1 MNEIARGQSL
11 RHSPSEERSAAFSL
25 PRRAVLVLGM
35 HRSGTSALGGVISA
49 LGVAGPKTLASPN
62 QWNPRGYF
70 ESPRI
75 FAAHDELLAA
85 VDSCWDDWRQLDP
98 LQVDT
103 KAGRHRQAIKELLID
118 EFGNEP
124 LIFIKDPRICRF
136 VPFTL
141 SILAE
146 LNIRPVAVL
155 PIRNPLE
162 VALSLQRRDNFSLSK
177 SIMMWLRHVLD
188 AEHYSRGLPRYFV
201 PYEGLLQD
209 WRHQVDR
216 LTEKTGIEWP
226 DSSDRSSAEVNEF
239 LTSDLYHEQ
248 ATQDE
253 TEAHPE
259 VSPLVCETYRTLLE
273 IYARGEN
280 EKLRDQFDT
289 LRLKFNE
296 DCRVL
301 DEPSLQLLLANAGRL
316 DVGLTNDRQAAFHV
330 ARGKDYRLLGNT
342 AAAKKEFRAA
352 LAWNGDYSEAH
363 DGLAALRLPGEDY
376 LVWLAKLQAALRPPT
391 YLEIGVDK
399 GRSLALAKPPTRVVG
414 VDPDP
419 RIDESL
425 EAETQVFSE
434 TSDAFFSC
442 ARLESFLNGHALD
455 LAFIDGLHLFEQV
468 LKDFMNIESHSSR
481 YSIILIHD
489 TFPLDE
495 PTQRR
500 ARSTAFYTGD
510 VWKAVLVL
518 MHYRPDLDII
528 TIKTPPTGLTV
539 VTGLDPSSHI
549 LAECYD
555 KAVKRFMEMPYTD
568 VEIRLCEELNLF
580 PNDWTAFEEYLKVRK
595 ISVSSRLE

>member
-11 RHSPSEERSAAFSL
+11 RHSPAEERSVAHSL

-35 HRSGTSALGGVISA
+35 HRSGTSALAGVINA
-49 LGVAGPKTLASPN
+49 LGAAPPKSLASPN

-70 ESPRI
+70 ESSRV

-85 VDSCWDDWRQLDP
+85 VDSCWDDWRRLDP
-98 LQVDT
+98 RQIDA
-103 KAGRHRQAIKELLID
+103 KAGPHRQAIKELLID

-162 VALSLQRRDNFSLSK
+162 VALSLQRRDNFSLPK
-177 SIMMWLRHVLD
+177 SIMMWLRHILD

-280 EKLRDQFDT
+280 EKSRDQFDT
-289 LRLKFNE
+289 LRLKFDE
-296 DCRVL
+296 DCRAL
-301 DEPSLQLLLANAGRL
+301 DEPN
-316 DVGLTNDRQAAFHV
+316 
-330 ARGKDYRLLGNT
+330 RG
-342 AAAKKEFRAA
+342 
-352 LAWNGDYSEAH
+352 
-363 DGLAALRLPGEDY
+363 
-376 LVWLAKLQAALRPPT
+376 
-391 YLEIGVDK
+391 
-399 GRSLALAKPPTRVVG
+399 
-414 VDPDP
+414 
-419 RIDESL
+419 
-425 EAETQVFSE
+425 VF
-434 TSDAFFSC
+434 
-442 ARLESFLNGHALD
+442 G
-455 LAFIDGLHLFEQV
+455 
-468 LKDFMNIESHSSR
+468 
-481 YSIILIHD
+481 
-489 TFPLDE
+489 
-495 PTQRR
+495 
-500 ARSTAFYTGD
+500 
-510 VWKAVLVL
+510 
-518 MHYRPDLDII
+518 
-528 TIKTPPTGLTV
+528 
-539 VTGLDPSSHI
+539 
-549 LAECYD
+549 
-555 KAVKRFMEMPYTD
+555 
-568 VEIRLCEELNLF
+568 
-580 PNDWTAFEEYLKVRK
+580 
-595 ISVSSRLE
+595 

>member
-1 MNEIARGQSL
+1 MNEIGRGQPL
-11 RHSPSEERSAAFSL
+11 RLSPSEEYSAAFSL

-35 HRSGTSALGGVISA
+35 HRSGSSALAGVINA
-49 LGVAGPKTLASPN
+49 LGVAPPKTLASPN
-62 QWNPRGYF
+62 HWNPRGYF

-85 VDSCWDDWRQLDP
+85 IDSCWDDWRRLDP
-98 LQVDT
+98 LQVDA

-136 VPFTL
+136 VPFIL

-162 VALSLQRRDNFSLSK
+162 VALSLKRRDNFSLPK

-188 AEHYSRGLPRYFV
+188 AEHYSRGLPRHFV

-216 LTEKTGIEWP
+216 LTEKVGIEWP
-226 DSSDRSSAEVNEF
+226 NSCDQSNAEVNEF
-239 LTSDLYHEQ
+239 LTTDLYHEQ

-253 TEAHPE
+253 TEAHPD
-259 VSPLVCETYRTLLE
+259 VSPLARETYRTLLE
-273 IYARGEN
+273 TYAGGEN

-296 DCRVL
+296 DCRAL
-301 DEPSLQLLLANAGRL
+301 DEPSLQRLLANAGRL
-316 DVGLTNDRQAAFHV
+316 DVELTNDRQAAFHI

-342 AAAKKEFRAA
+342 AAAEKEFRAA
-352 LAWNGDYSEAH
+352 LTWNGDCSEAH
-363 DGLAALRLPGEDY
+363 DGLAVLRLPGDDY
-376 LVWLAKLQAALRPPT
+376 LAWLAKLHAALRPRT

-399 GRSLALAKPPTRVVG
+399 GRSLVLAKPPTRVVG

-425 EAETQVFSE
+425 EAETHVFSE
-434 TSDAFFSC
+434 TSDTFFSC
-442 ARLESFLNGHALD
+442 ARLDSFLNGRALD

-468 LKDFMNIESHSSR
+468 LKDFMNIESHSSQ

-518 MHYRPDLDII
+518 MHYRPDLEII
-528 TIKTPPTGLTV
+528 TVATPPTGLTI
-539 VTGLDPSSHI
+539 VTGLDPSSRV
-549 LAECYD
+549 LAGCYD
-555 KAVKRFMEMPYTD
+555 EAVKRYMDMPYAD
-568 VEIRLCEELNLF
+568 IEKRLGDELNIV
-580 PNDWTAFEEYLKVRK
+580 PNDWSVVLAHLKAR
-595 ISVSSRLE
+595 

>member
-1 MNEIARGQSL
+1 MNEIAWGQPL
-11 RHSPSEERSAAFSL
+11 RHLPAEERSAAFSL

-35 HRSGTSALGGVISA
+35 HRSGTSALAGVINA
-49 LGVAGPKTLASPN
+49 LGAAPPKSLASPN

-70 ESPRI
+70 ESSRV

-85 VDSCWDDWRQLDP
+85 VDSCWDDWRRLDP
-98 LQVDT
+98 LHVDA

-118 EFGNEP
+118 EFGDAP

-136 VPFTL
+136 APFIL

-146 LNIRPVAVL
+146 LNIEPVAAL

-162 VALSLQRRDNFSLSK
+162 VALSLKRRDNFSLPK

-201 PYEGLLQD
+201 PFEGLLHD

-216 LTEKTGIEWP
+216 LTEKVGIEWP
-226 DSSDRSSAEVNEF
+226 ATSDRSNAEISEF
-239 LTSDLYHEQ
+239 LTTDLYHEQ
-248 ATQDE
+248 ATRDE
-253 TEAHPE
+253 TETCPD
-259 VSPLVCETYRTLLE
+259 VSPLARETYRTLLKTC
-273 IYARGEN
+273 AGGEN
-280 EKLRDQFDT
+280 EKLLDRFDT
-289 LRLKFNE
+289 LRLQFNE
-296 DCRVL
+296 DCRAL
-301 DEPSLQLLLANAGRL
+301 DEPSVQRLLANAGRL
-316 DVGLTNDRQAAFHV
+316 DVELTKDRQAAFHI
-330 ARGKDYRLLGNT
+330 ARAKDYRLLGNAD
-342 AAAKKEFRAA
+342 AAEKEFRAA
-352 LAWNGDYSEAH
+352 LAWNGDCSEAH

-376 LVWLAKLQAALRPPT
+376 LAWLAKLHAALRPPT
-391 YLEIGVDK
+391 YLEVGVDK

-425 EAETQVFSE
+425 EAETEVFSE
-434 TSDAFFSC
+434 TSDTFFSC
-442 ARLESFLNGHALD
+442 ARLKSFLHGHALD

-468 LKDFMNIESHSSR
+468 LKDFMNIESHCSR

-528 TIKTPPTGLTV
+528 TIRTPPTGLTV
-539 VTGLDPSSHI
+539 VTGLDASSHI
-549 LAECYD
+549 LADCYD
-555 KAVKRFMEMPYTD
+555 EAVKQFMEMPYTD
-568 VEIRLCEELNLF
+568 VEARLGQELNLF

-595 ISVSSRLE
+595 MPVGSRL